1 MSSTDKP
8 HTYQDLSD
16 RAQHL
21 HDYRV
26 NRTRGKEVAKIP
38 RTCIECGKD
47 ATPRYLYCCDEHAE
61 KNRRENSRK
70 MWKP

>member
-1 MSSTDKP
+1 MPPSTDKP
-8 HTYQDLSD
+8 TYQDTTQ
-16 RAQHL
+16 QHL

-47 ATPRYLYCCDEHAE
+47 ATPRYLYCCDAHAE
-61 KNRRENSRK
+61 KSRRENSRK